1 MTEAILSGAIIMGG
15 GIAGMNLTSQVW
27 HVPFLRHG
35 AKAPTLAVNPF
46 LNAIFRTA
54 GEREEAEEYG
64 IEKDFLVLAM
74 TKNWLKSSGYLPQT
88 ANKLVRI
95 SKQDIPE
102 VYAGSKW
109 QYFFSVP
116 AKEEY

>member
-1 MTEAILSGAIIMGG
+1 
-15 GIAGMNLTSQVW
+15 MNLTSQVW
-27 HVPFLRHG
+27 HVPFLKHG
-35 AKAPTLAVNPF
+35 TKEPTLTVNPL
-46 LNAIFRTA
+46 LNSIFRTM

-64 IEKDFLVLAM
+64 LEKDFMLTAM
-74 TKNWLKSSGYLPQT
+74 VKNWVRGSGYIPQT
-88 ANKLVRI
+88 ANKLLRI

-102 VYAGSKW
+102 IYGGSKW